1 MRENIYA
8 FTEVES
14 ISYPGYVSINEI
26 ETDKIEITV
35 RSPGNK
41 GINQATLMISEKE
54 LLEMARAIQNR
65 HERNKVKMY

>member
-8 FTEVES
+8 FTEAES

-41 GINQATLMISEKE
+41 GINQAALVISEDK
-54 LLEMARAIQNR
+54 LLEMAKAIQ
-65 HERNKVKMY
+65 ERREQNKV